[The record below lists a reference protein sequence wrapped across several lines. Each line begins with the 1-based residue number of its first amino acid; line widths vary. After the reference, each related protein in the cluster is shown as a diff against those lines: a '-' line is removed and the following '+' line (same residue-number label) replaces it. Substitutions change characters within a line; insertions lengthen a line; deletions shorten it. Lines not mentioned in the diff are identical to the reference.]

1 MADDSPV
8 IARPLHWRLLDA
20 VETIAAALWPPRFAP
35 ATPWLFLTPAFLLV
49 FVLVVGLVWI
59 AGFSLHEL
67 DTSTYRLKPEFTLV
81 NYTDIL
87 GKPVYLKIIA
97 RSALA
102 AAIVTFVVIALA
114 FPYAYVMVRTRSAP
128 VRKLLL
134 VSLFLPFFIGQVVRA
149 YGWLIVLGHQG
160 IINGLLA
167 LVGLGPFAM
176 IANYGAVIV
185 GLIQFMLPFAVLLLA
200 PAIVAIHEEV
210 ELASESLGANWLRTF
225 IHVTLPMAKPGL
237 VAASVVVFTLTITDY
252 AMPEILGGGTTDFI
266 ANAIYDFFFQISDA
280 GLGAALSVVLVTLG
294 SLLVGMI
301 FALVGA
307 GTLSFVKERGR

>member
-1 MADDSPV
+1 MAQAHPWS
-8 IARPLHWRLLDA
+8 WRVLDT
-20 VETIAAALWPPRFAP
+20 VEAAAAALWPRRFAP
-35 ATPWLFLTPAFLLV
+35 ATPWLFLAPAFLLV
-49 FVLVVGLVWI
+49 FVLVVSLVWI

-67 DTSTYRLKPEFTLV
+67 DTNTYRLRPEYTLV

-87 GKPVYLKIIA
+87 GRPVYLKIIA
-97 RSALA
+97 RSVLA
-102 AAIVTFVVIALA
+102 AAIVTVVTIVLA

-128 VRKLLL
+128 MRKLLL

-160 IINGLLA
+160 IINGLLG

-200 PAIVAIHEEV
+200 PAIVAIPEEV

-225 IHVTLPMAKPGL
+225 LHVTVPMAKPGL

-266 ANAIYDFFFQISDA
+266 ANAIYDFFFQISDS
-280 GLGAALSVVLVTLG
+280 GLGSALSVILVVLG
-294 SLLVGMI
+294 SLLVGVI

-307 GTLSFVKERGR
+307 GTLSFVKEHGR

>member
-1 MADDSPV
+1 VAQTQ
-8 IARPLHWRLLDA
+8 PLSWRLLDA
-20 VETIAAALWPPRFAP
+20 IEAMAAALWPRRFAR

-49 FVLVVGLVWI
+49 FILVVGLVWI

-67 DTSTYRLKPEFTLV
+67 DTSTYRLKPEYSLV

-87 GKPVYLKIIA
+87 GRPVYLRIIA
-97 RSALA
+97 RSVIA
-102 AAIVTFVVIALA
+102 ASIVTAVTIALA
-114 FPYAYVMVRTRSAP
+114 FPYAYVMVRTRSPA

-160 IINGLLA
+160 IINSA
-167 LVGLGPFAM
+167 LGFLELGPLAM
-176 IANYGAVIV
+176 IASYGAVIV

-210 ELASESLGANWLRTF
+210 ELASESLGANWLRTLA
-225 IHVTLPMAKPGL
+225 HVTLPMAKPGL
-237 VAASVVVFTLTITDY
+237 VAASVVVFTLTVTDY

-280 GLGAALSVVLVTLG
+280 GLGSALSIILVALG
-294 SLLVGMI
+294 SLLVATI
-301 FALVGA
+301 FALLGA
-307 GTLSFVKERGR
+307 GTLSFVRESDR